1 MNSKLTAFK
10 SDAAAAVA
18 DANEAETQVVER
30 LKRMSPEEFARAPRE
45 LIEDL
50 STEQYRDVLAQVT
63 RMMDS
68 EDDEPPRK
76 ASAWKRLTRHV
87 PAALLVLA
95 KAGLLGASAFFLV
108 LAGPPIADWWW
119 SRTPPVRSTDT
130 GTWPSCGR
138 LTAWDD
144 GCVYT
149 ITDGLTWDAAAIILE
164 LPSTYLR
171 QVNRHI
177 TTGTLPAGAI
187 LVVWRERGTLR
198 NLP

>member
-1 MNSKLTAFK
+1 MNSKLTTFK
-10 SDAAAAVA
+10 TDAAAAIA
-18 DANEAETQVVER
+18 DANEADTQVVER

-68 EDDEPPRK
+68 EDEPPRK
-76 ASAWKRLTRHV
+76 ASAWKHLIRHV

-95 KAGLLGASAFFLV
+95 KAGLLGVAVFLLV
-108 LAGPPIADWWW
+108 LAGPPTADWWW
-119 SRTPPVRSTDT
+119 SRTPPVRTFDT

-149 ITDGLTWDAAAIILE
+149 VTNNLTWNAAASLLE

-177 TTGTLPAGAI
+177 TTETLPAGAV